1 MHWTFKSRIVCKNH
15 LKTPKVTLIFIY
27 TKNVLINSSFIKVAA
42 ILLFEMLYNGVMFVY
57 ISDGLSWNPI
67 SLGVDI

>member
-1 MHWTFKSRIVCKNH
+1 MH